1 MFLVVESSGGLLT
14 HPDRMTVAERIDG
27 QFADTPANPKPGG
40 SRLPPTGRNGVL
52 SLARLL
58 ARQAVTE
65 HTNETSVD
73 G

>member
-1 MFLVVESSGGLLT
+1 
-14 HPDRMTVAERIDG
+14 MTAAERIDG
-27 QFADTPANPKPGG
+27 QFTDTPAIPNPGG
-40 SRLPPTGRNGVL
+40 PRLPPTGKNGVL